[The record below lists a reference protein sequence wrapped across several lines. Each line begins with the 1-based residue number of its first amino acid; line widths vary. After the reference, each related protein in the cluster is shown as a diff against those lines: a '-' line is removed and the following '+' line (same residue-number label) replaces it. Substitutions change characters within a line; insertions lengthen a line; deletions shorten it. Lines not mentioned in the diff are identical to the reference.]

1 MVTRKPLP
9 ANATLDPAVRREPSW
24 SSAMNSEAN
33 MTWNDEREGQQR
45 QGASDGQAGD
55 VPRSLRPGQSFSN
68 LTGIEDD
75 NVWADNNPEG
85 TKSTTGGEPGD
96 IGRVPTVLRPG
107 GNAQPSRSGATEADK
122 VGGDINRIPTILR
135 PGGSHG
141 HPETNPF
148 KKKMPGST
156 SANEG
161 EDTIPAQPA
170 YSPPVP
176 PVLFPSFSNLSISE
190 GPEQSKNPWQPSPN
204 HQGNL
209 AAQRSIP
216 DLQQSHTGGDP
227 WRSPTPS
234 QQPAPGPSTSP
245 PTLLSLPSDED
256 PAKWDEQRSQKAPE
270 LLPGRAPAKPP
281 ATTGDDWN
289 LIDIDTRPGPPS
301 RRSTWEDF
309 GDDDESSPKPVTEN
323 NIPAPVAPPTM
334 GAVVPPTPP
343 LAVPSTTSTV
353 PPNST
358 SADEPA
364 PPLPE
369 RRAEE
374 SAPELPPRSAETQ
387 ASSSSQQLRQVDRSE
402 TYQIKRINWY
412 DATAE
417 TNPRTSPILI
427 QNANGPCPLLALV
440 NALILSTP
448 AHQDNTVLVE
458 TLRSREQVSLGLLI
472 DAVFDELMSE
482 RRLGEDAVLP
492 DITELYNFLQSLHT
506 GMNVNPRFVP
516 TKQMEDAFN
525 RTSLSDLPPTERS
538 GRVPGTFE
546 KTREMRLYSTFSV
559 PLIHGWLPPKNDS
572 AYGAFERQAASY
584 DDAQNLMFREEEL
597 EAKLSSPDEQG
608 LTENEQQM
616 LQDIFAI
623 KDFWKTS
630 GTQLT
635 TWGLDVISSSMKPG
649 AVAILFRNDHFTTLY
664 KHPQTGKLMTL
675 VTDAGYATHDE
686 IVWESLV
693 DVNGERAEFFSGDF
707 RPVGGA
713 SHDPGN
719 NFGNSGEGSGWT
731 TVQGRRG
738 RAQSG
743 DVQEDA
749 STSPSHE
756 QEDHDLALALQL
768 QEEEEQRHREEQD
781 RRRRERELSEQFIEQ
796 QARTSNGQQSQG
808 HGQGQAR
815 GGSRGGGGSLRDG
828 RGGSTA
834 TLGSQRPAA
843 SASRSSLSVA
853 STAPSTRR
861 SNSSVNVSANNGGG
875 ASPIANRNGARTS
888 GQTVRSLI
896 PPLPGQQPQ
905 PFTNRAPDDGVEDAP
920 PSYDVAATQAP
931 YIPPEGHPSH
941 PSSSPTAARADVATG
956 PGAAPPRTGATSPPQ
971 RLGSTASS
979 MGLRNPSQAPEPSS
993 IGQANRPQSG
1003 FPDKSS
1009 AERPT
1014 KRKMTTT
1021 VGLIDNWYPPTREN
1035 YDLILSL
1042 WKWFPVA
1049 ASIQWATS
1057 WYGMGKTSVT
1067 SRLNLPGRIGWLTME
1082 APGFMTLLYMM
1093 RTLPA
1098 QRGFTLSDLPWQN
1111 KVLAGLFVIHYSYR
1125 AIAFPFLQPSMA
1137 PMHIIVWLS
1146 AFGFQIING
1155 TLIGSWLAA
1164 YGPTSHAA
1172 WAKQLSSS
1180 FPTLQFTCGIAL
1192 FYVGLMANYYHDD
1205 ELREIRRRENRRQER
1220 LAKQNGQQGQSGK
1233 KVEKHYEIPKAGLF
1247 K

>member
-1 MVTRKPLP
+1 M
-9 ANATLDPAVRREPSW
+9 A
-24 SSAMNSEAN
+24 
-33 MTWNDEREGQQR
+33 WNDEREGQQR
-45 QGASDGQAGD
+45 QGASDGQAG
-55 VPRSLRPGQSFSN
+55 
-68 LTGIEDD
+68 IEDD
-75 NVWADNNPEG
+75 NIWADNNPEG
-85 TKSTTGGEPGD
+85 NKSATGGEPGD

-107 GNAQPSRSGATEADK
+107 GNAQPSKSGATEADK
-122 VGGDINRIPTILR
+122 VGGDINRVPTVLR

-141 HPETNPF
+141 QPETNPF

-156 SANEG
+156 PANEG
-161 EDTIPAQPA
+161 EGTIPAQPA

-204 HQGNL
+204 HQEDGP
-209 AAQRSIP
+209 AQPLIP
-216 DLQQSHTGGDP
+216 DLQQNHTGGDP
-227 WRSPTPS
+227 WKSPTSS
-234 QQPAPGPSTSP
+234 QQLTPGPSMSP
-245 PTLLSLPSDED
+245 PTLLLLPSDED
-256 PAKWDEQRSQKAPE
+256 SAKWDEQRLQKAPE
-270 LLPGRAPAKPP
+270 LLPPTTGEETLDDSHAWDDLGDLSRGRAPAKPP
-281 ATTGDDWN
+281 ATTADDWN

-309 GDDDESSPKPVTEN
+309 GDDDEGSPKPATEN
-323 NIPAPVAPPTM
+323 NIPAPAAPPTI

-343 LAVPSTTSTV
+343 PAVASTATSTV
-353 PPNST
+353 PPNSMPVV
-358 SADEPA
+358 EQA

-369 RRAEE
+369 RRTGDN
-374 SAPELPPRSAETQ
+374 APELPPRSTEAQ
-387 ASSSSQQLRQVDRSE
+387 ASSSTQPLRQVDRSE

-417 TNPRTSPILI
+417 ANPRTSPILI

-525 RTSLSDLPPTERS
+525 QTSLSNLPPTER
-538 GRVPGTFE
+538 GGQIPGTFE
-546 KTREMRLYSTFSV
+546 STREMRLYSTFSI
-559 PLIHGWLPPKNDS
+559 PLIHGWLPPKNDPV
-572 AYGAFERQAASY
+572 YGAFERQAASY
-584 DDAQNLMFREEEL
+584 DDAQSLMFREEEL

-630 GTQLT
+630 ATQLT
-635 TWGLDVISSSMKPG
+635 TWGLGVISSSMKPG

-713 SHDPGN
+713 SHDPSN
-719 NFGNSGEGSGWT
+719 NSAASHGNSGEGSGWT

-738 RAQSG
+738 RDQRG
-743 DVQEDA
+743 NVQEDA
-749 STSPSHE
+749 PTSPSHE

-768 QEEEEQRHREEQD
+768 QEEEEQRHREEQE

-796 QARTSNGQQSQG
+796 QARTPNGQQIQGRGQG
-808 HGQGQAR
+808 HAR
-815 GGSRGGGGSLRDG
+815 GGGLGGGGSLRGG

-834 TLGSQRPAA
+834 SLGSQRAA
-843 SASRSSLSVA
+843 ALASRSSLSVA
-853 STAPSTRR
+853 STAPSMRR
-861 SNSSVNVSANNGGG
+861 STSSMNVSANNGGG
-875 ASPIANRNGARTS
+875 ASPTANRTGARTS

-905 PFTNRAPDDGVEDAP
+905 PFTNRAADEAVEDAP

-941 PSSSPTAARADVATG
+941 PSSSPTATRATVATG
-956 PGAAPPRTGATSPPQ
+956 AGATSPRTGAVSPPQ
-971 RLGSTASS
+971 RLGSTAGS
-979 MGLRNPSQAPEPSS
+979 MGLRNPSQAPGSSS
-993 IGQANRPQSG
+993 ISQAGRPQSG
-1003 FPDKSS
+1003 FPGNPN
-1009 AERPT
+1009 AAAPRPM
-1014 KRKMTTT
+1014 RQ
-1021 VGLIDNWYPPTREN
+1021 GI
-1035 YDLILSL
+1035 
-1042 WKWFPVA
+1042 PVPA
-1049 ASIQWATS
+1049 AA
-1057 WYGMGKTSVT
+1057 V
-1067 SRLNLPGRIGWLTME
+1067 PGTPR
-1082 APGFMTLLYMM
+1082 
-1093 RTLPA
+1093 
-1098 QRGFTLSDLPWQN
+1098 
-1111 KVLAGLFVIHYSYR
+1111 
-1125 AIAFPFLQPSMA
+1125 
-1137 PMHIIVWLS
+1137 
-1146 AFGFQIING
+1146 
-1155 TLIGSWLAA
+1155 
-1164 YGPTSHAA
+1164 
-1172 WAKQLSSS
+1172 
-1180 FPTLQFTCGIAL
+1180 
-1192 FYVGLMANYYHDD
+1192 D
-1205 ELREIRRRENRRQER
+1205 E
-1220 LAKQNGQQGQSGK
+1220 KC
-1233 KVEKHYEIPKAGLF
+1233 VVM
-1247 K
+1247 

>member
-33 MTWNDEREGQQR
+33 MAWNDEREGQQR

-55 VPRSLRPGQSFSN
+55 VPRSLRPGQSISD
-68 LTGIEDD
+68 LSGIEDD
-75 NVWADNNPEG
+75 NVWADNS
-85 TKSTTGGEPGD
+85 KSATGGEPGD

-107 GNAQPSRSGATEADK
+107 GHAQPSRSGATETEK
-122 VGGDINRIPTILR
+122 VGGDINRIPTVLR

-156 SANEG
+156 PVDER
-161 EDTIPAQPA
+161 EEPIPAQPA

-176 PVLFPSFSNLSISE
+176 PVLFPTFSNLSISE
-190 GPEQSKNPWQPSPN
+190 GSEQSKSPWQPSPN
-204 HQGNL
+204 HQGDGP
-209 AAQRSIP
+209 AQPLIP
-216 DLQQSHTGGDP
+216 ELQQNHTGGNP

-234 QQPAPGPSTSP
+234 QQPIPGPSASP

-256 PAKWDEQRSQKAPE
+256 PAKWDEQSSQKAPE
-270 LLPGRAPAKPP
+270 LLPSTTGETLDDSHAWDDLGDLANRGSVPTKPH
-281 ATTGDDWN
+281 ASTGDDWN
-289 LIDIDTRPGPPS
+289 LIDVDTRPGPPS

-323 NIPAPVAPPTM
+323 NIPAPAAPPTM
-334 GAVVPPTPP
+334 GAVIPPTPP
-343 LAVPSTTSTV
+343 PAVALTATSTA
-353 PPNST
+353 PPSST
-358 SADEPA
+358 SAVEQAPA
-364 PPLPE
+364 LPE
-369 RRAEE
+369 RVAEE
-374 SAPELPPRSAETQ
+374 RAPELPPRSTEAQ
-387 ASSSSQQLRQVDRSE
+387 ASSSAQPLRQVDRSE

-412 DATAE
+412 DTTAA

-525 RTSLSDLPPTERS
+525 RTSLSDLPPAERS
-538 GRVPGTFE
+538 GRIPGTFE
-546 KTREMRLYSTFSV
+546 NTREMRLYSTFSV
-559 PLIHGWLPPKNDS
+559 PLIHGWLPPKNDP

-597 EAKLSSPDEQG
+597 EAKLSSPDNQR

-623 KDFWKTS
+623 KDFWKIS

-664 KHPQTGKLMTL
+664 KHPQSGKLMTL
-675 VTDAGYATHDE
+675 VTDAGYASHDE

-713 SHDPGN
+713 SHDTSN
-719 NFGNSGEGSGWT
+719 NSRHSGEGSGWT

-749 STSPSHE
+749 PTSPSHE

-781 RRRRERELSEQFIEQ
+781 RRRRQQELSEQFIEQ
-796 QARTSNGQQSQG
+796 EARTSNGQQNQG
-808 HGQGQAR
+808 RGQGPAR
-815 GGSRGGGGSLRDG
+815 GGGSLRGG

-834 TLGSQRPAA
+834 GRGGL
-843 SASRSSLSVA
+843 ASRSSLSVA
-853 STAPSTRR
+853 STAPSMRR
-861 SNSSVNVSANNGGG
+861 STSSVNTANNGGG
-875 ASPIANRNGARTS
+875 TSPTANRTGVRTS

-941 PSSSPTAARADVATG
+941 PTSSPNATRAEVATG
-956 PGAAPPRTGATSPPQ
+956 AGAAPPRTGAASPPQ
-971 RLGSTASS
+971 RLGSTAGN
-979 MGLRNPSQAPEPSS
+979 MGLRNP
-993 IGQANRPQSG
+993 GQ
-1003 FPDKSS
+1003 S
-1009 AERPT
+1009 A
-1014 KRKMTTT
+1014 
-1021 VGLIDNWYPPTREN
+1021 G
-1035 YDLILSL
+1035 
-1042 WKWFPVA
+1042 
-1049 ASIQWATS
+1049 
-1057 WYGMGKTSVT
+1057 
-1067 SRLNLPGRIGWLTME
+1067 
-1082 APGFMTLLYMM
+1082 
-1093 RTLPA
+1093 
-1098 QRGFTLSDLPWQN
+1098 
-1111 KVLAGLFVIHYSYR
+1111 
-1125 AIAFPFLQPSMA
+1125 QPSMSQAGRQPGFPGNANGA
-1137 PMHIIVWLS
+1137 PTRPMRQGIPVQ
-1146 AFGFQIING
+1146 ATGVPG
-1155 TLIGSWLAA
+1155 T
-1164 YGPTSHAA
+1164 P
-1172 WAKQLSSS
+1172 
-1180 FPTLQFTCGIAL
+1180 
-1192 FYVGLMANYYHDD
+1192 
-1205 ELREIRRRENRRQER
+1205 RED
-1220 LAKQNGQQGQSGK
+1220 KC
-1233 KVEKHYEIPKAGLF
+1233 VVM
-1247 K
+1247 